1 VQEHLQKTLLDSG
14 SEVVFHVLGFS
25 ANHNAPFLESLSFLG
40 TSDGSYSYVSPG
52 VRLFG
57 ALVSCFLSI
66 RIKKLVCRIFMEM
79 SFCV

>member
-1 VQEHLQKTLLDSG
+1 MRIADFFSFCGQERLQKTLLNCG

-52 VRLFG
+52 VRLLFPT
-57 ALVSCFLSI
+57 FYQD
-66 RIKKLVCRIFMEM
+66 
-79 SFCV
+79 